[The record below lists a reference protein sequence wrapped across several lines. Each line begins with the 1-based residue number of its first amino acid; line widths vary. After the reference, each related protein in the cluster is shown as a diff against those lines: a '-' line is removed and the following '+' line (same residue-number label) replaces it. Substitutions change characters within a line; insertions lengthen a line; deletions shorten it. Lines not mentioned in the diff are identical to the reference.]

1 MLPTLYTTKEVAK
14 YLKVSDGYVR
24 ELLRHKIL
32 KGYFVFNKWL
42 VTEEDLL
49 LYLEKV
55 LKGE

>member
-1 MLPTLYTTKEVAK
+1 MLPKLYNTKEVAN
-14 YLKVSDGYVR
+14 YLKVSENYVR
-24 ELLRHKIL
+24 ELLRNGIL
-32 KGYFVFNKWL
+32 KGHFVSRKWL

>member
-1 MLPTLYTTKEVAK
+1 MLPKLYNTKEVAN
-14 YLKVSDGYVR
+14 YLKVSENYVR
-24 ELLRHKIL
+24 ELLRSGIL
-32 KGYFVFNKWL
+32 KGHFVSRKWL